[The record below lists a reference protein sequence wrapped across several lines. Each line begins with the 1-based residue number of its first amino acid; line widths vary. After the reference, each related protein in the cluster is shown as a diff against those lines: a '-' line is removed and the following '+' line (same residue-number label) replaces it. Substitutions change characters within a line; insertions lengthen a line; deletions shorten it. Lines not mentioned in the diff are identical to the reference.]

1 MAKKNNKNK
10 AGRKLVFAFVVLL
23 IIAFVAAAMYL
34 SLPSGTVQNPAIIT
48 IINNIINNNIPSST
62 TITGAATTTV
72 TTASAPGQTP
82 TTVNT
87 GTFQPSA
94 VTLEIKSWGFNPNTV
109 TLLKGSTATWT
120 NKDSV
125 THTVTSAGNFD
136 SGDIAAG
143 ASWTYTFN
151 KAGTFEYSCK
161 YHSSMTGKVVI
172 TE

>member
-1 MAKKNNKNK
+1 MAKNKPKGNNKK
-10 AGRKLVFAFVVLL
+10 KILFIFLVLL
-23 IIAFVAAAMYL
+23 IGVFVAAAMYF
-34 SLPSGTVQNPAIIT
+34 SLPSLQNQLDIG
-48 IINNIINNNIPSST
+48 SQT
-62 TITGAATTTV
+62 TTTQAAATTT
-72 TTASAPGQTP
+72 TTTVSTPGQTP
-82 TTVNT
+82 TTVVNT

-109 TLLKGSTATWT
+109 ILLKGSTATWT
-120 NKDSV
+120 NKDGV
-125 THTVTSAGNFD
+125 KHTVTSAGNFD

-161 YHSSMTGKVVI
+161 YNPSMTAKVVI

>member
-1 MAKKNNKNK
+1 MAKNNNENR
-10 AGRKLVFAFVVLL
+10 AGRKIVFAFVVLL
-23 IIAFVAAAMYL
+23 IIAFVAVAMYF
-34 SLPSGTVQNPAIIT
+34 SLPSLQNQLGTGSQTTTTTTAAA
-48 IINNIINNNIPSST
+48 ST
-62 TITGAATTTV
+62 TAGT
-72 TTASAPGQTP
+72 PGQTP
-82 TTVNT
+82 TTVVGT

-120 NKDSV
+120 NKDSI
-125 THTVTSAGNFD
+125 THTVTSTGNFD

-151 KAGTFEYSCK
+151 NVGTFEYSCK
-161 YHSSMTGKVVI
+161 YHPSMTAKVVI

>member
-1 MAKKNNKNK
+1 MAKNKPKGSNK
-10 AGRKLVFAFVVLL
+10 KKILFIFVVLL
-23 IIAFVAAAMYL
+23 IGVFVAVAMYF
-34 SLPSGTVQNPAIIT
+34 SLPSLQNQLGTGSQ
-48 IINNIINNNIPSST
+48 T
-62 TITGAATTTV
+62 TTTQATVTTAATTTAG
-72 TTASAPGQTP
+72 TSGQTP
-82 TTVNT
+82 TTVVNT

-125 THTVTSAGNFD
+125 KHTVTSAGNFD

-143 ASWTYTFN
+143 ASWPYTFN
-151 KAGTFEYSCK
+151 KAGTFEYNDK
-161 YHSSMTGKVVI
+161 YNPSMKAKVVI